1 MHNLRIH
8 ESVANIA
15 KQYRKVEPTDTIN
28 EAEGT
33 FRKTQEF
40 VSKDGQHAWRAGKNQ
55 TAGTWDH
62 RHYVK
67 KGNGWAHVKD
77 HGYDGHESAEDAA
90 AAAKGDRDMHDKKGV
105 NEAKEEADSRV
116 EIPYKKGHYQVT
128 FTPKKGEK
136 RMRRVYQGKDMEETF
151 TKAKEEIKK
160 DHPESHGYAIHSP
173 QTDESVKAGEKKLIT
188 ESEEVE
194 DKTKKADTEHDEA
207 KETQEDPTREKLETP
222 KDEADEKKGGPAE
235 LAADLRV
242 SIRIEKMGLGRYR
255 RMLTKHELSTDDQ
268 TWLKNRINNLET
280 LVKSMEDKLP
290 ELEKEAEGKDIKESI
305 RDGIKKAILE
315 LAIGK

>member
-1 MHNLRIH
+1 MHNMRIH
-8 ESVANIA
+8 ETVAGIA
-15 KQYRKVEPTDTIN
+15 SQYRKVITENVN

-62 RHYVK
+62 RHYTK

-90 AAAKGDRDMHDKKGV
+90 AAAKGDRDMHDKKNV
-105 NEAKEEADSRV
+105 AEAKDEADSKV
-116 EIPYKKGHYQVT
+116 QIPHKPGHYQFT
-128 FTPKKGEK
+128 FKTGKGK
-136 RMRRVYQGKDMEETF
+136 DAKTVRRIYKGKDMNKIHDQARAE
-151 TKAKEEIKK
+151 ALK
-160 DHPESHGYAIHSP
+160 DYPESHSHICHSSQAEWP
-173 QTDESVKAGEKKLIT
+173 FDESVN

-207 KETQEDPTREKLETP
+207 KEEKEDPTREKLETA

-235 LAADLRV
+235 LASDLRI
-242 SIRIEKMGLGRYR
+242 SIRIEKMGLGRYK
-255 RMLTKHELSTDDQ
+255 RMLTKHELSTADE
-268 TWLKNRINNLET
+268 TWLKNRINDLEKC
-280 LVKSMEDKLP
+280 VKAMEDKLP
-290 ELEKEAEGKDIKESI
+290 ELEKEVEGKDVKEAV
-305 RDGIKKAILE
+305 RAGIKRAILE
-315 LAIGK
+315 LATGR